1 MYDKKERTHSMK
13 KYGLKLREDLIKA
26 LGANLVC
33 LLHIGSRVRG
43 EATEESDYDVSL
55 FVGTIDSSVIEKIRR
70 VFSNYPDFSAYV
82 LSEHELET
90 LPRVQ
95 LLQFLYVDKL
105 YGDIEYEL
113 PTKEEV
119 KQYISF
125 VRREWLDR
133 LRHYLIFPHPREK
146 LRKNVR
152 FAMKHAYLYL
162 SYLVF
167 LETGK
172 LPRTRRQTIAYFK
185 QQKRQDLGIRLLEIL
200 ENWDSRIEDIMENPE
215 SYLLLLEEFFRESRP

>member
-1 MYDKKERTHSMK
+1 MIKKERTQSMEK
-13 KYGLKLREDLIKA
+13 PALKLREDLIKA
-26 LGANLVC
+26 PGANLVC
-33 LLHIGSRVRG
+33 LLRIGSRVRG

-55 FVGTIDSSVIEKIRR
+55 IVRTIDSSVIEKIRG
-70 VFSNYPDFSAYV
+70 VFSNYPNFSAYV

-90 LPRVQ
+90 LPRAQ
-95 LLQFLYVDKL
+95 LLQFLYIDRL
-105 YGDIEYEL
+105 YGDIKYEL

-125 VRREWLDR
+125 VRTEWLDR
-133 LRHYLIFPHPREK
+133 LRHYLIFPHPKEK

-172 LPRTRRQTIAYFK
+172 LPRTRRQTIAYFE
-185 QQKRQDLGIRLLEIL
+185 QQKRQELGIRLLEIL
-200 ENWDSRIEDIMENPE
+200 GNWNSRKDDIMGNPE

>member
-1 MYDKKERTHSMK
+1 
-13 KYGLKLREDLIKA
+13 
-26 LGANLVC
+26 
-33 LLHIGSRVRG
+33 
-43 EATEESDYDVSL
+43 
-55 FVGTIDSSVIEKIRR
+55 
-70 VFSNYPDFSAYV
+70 V

-90 LPRVQ
+90 LPRAQ

-105 YGDIEYEL
+105 YGDIKYEL

-133 LRHYLIFPHPREK
+133 LRHYLIFPHPKEK

-152 FAMKHAYLYL
+152 FALKHAYLYL

-200 ENWDSRIEDIMENPE
+200 EYRDSRKDDIMGNPE
-215 SYLLLLEEFFRESRP
+215 AYLLLLEEFFRESRP

>member
-1 MYDKKERTHSMK
+1 MMKKERAQSMK
-13 KYGLKLREDLIKA
+13 KYGLKLREDLIKV
-26 LGANLVC
+26 LGGNLVC
-33 LLHIGSRVRG
+33 LLRTGSRVRG
-43 EATEESDYDVSL
+43 EATDESDYDVSL
-55 FVGTIDSSVIEKIRR
+55 IVRTIDSSVIEKIRR
-70 VFSNYPDFSAYV
+70 VFLDYPNFSAYV
-82 LSEHELET
+82 LSEREFET
-90 LPRVQ
+90 LPRAQ
-95 LLQFLYVDKL
+95 LLQFLYVNKL
-105 YGDIEYEL
+105 YGDVECEL

-119 KQYISF
+119 KQYISS

-133 LRHYLIFPHPREK
+133 LRHYLIFPHPKEK

-152 FAMKHAYLYL
+152 FALKHAYLYL

-172 LPRTRRQTIAYFK
+172 LPRTRRQTIAYFE

-200 ENWDSRIEDIMENPE
+200 ENWDSRNDGIMEDPE